1 MSDTA
6 RARVAVNGSTSDI
19 EAPADEVLLT
29 TLRRMGLN
37 SVRGTCGIGLCGT
50 CTVLV
55 DGQAVSACLTLTAGA
70 DGRAVTTAEGL
81 VGGDGALSDVQQ
93 AFVNSDAYQCSYCIP
108 AMTVMV
114 TAYFAE
120 HDNPTVEGARE
131 YLEGNLCRCGTYPEI
146 LTAVA
151 TLVERQRAAPSPQAA
166 EGGRAP

>member
-1 MSDTA
+1 MSDA
-6 RARVAVNGSTSDI
+6 VRANVNVNGRATEV

-29 TLRRMGLN
+29 TLRGMGLN

-70 DGRAVTTAEGL
+70 EGREVTTAEGL
-81 VGGDGALSDVQQ
+81 MTPDGAPGAVQQ
-93 AFVNSDAYQCSYCIP
+93 AFLDSDAFQCSYCIP

-114 TAYFAE
+114 TAYFRE

-131 YLEGNLCRCGTYPEI
+131 YLQGNLCRCGTYPEI
-146 LTAVA
+146 LAAVSA
-151 TLVERQRAAPSPQAA
+151 LVEAQHTAPS
-166 EGGRAP
+166 